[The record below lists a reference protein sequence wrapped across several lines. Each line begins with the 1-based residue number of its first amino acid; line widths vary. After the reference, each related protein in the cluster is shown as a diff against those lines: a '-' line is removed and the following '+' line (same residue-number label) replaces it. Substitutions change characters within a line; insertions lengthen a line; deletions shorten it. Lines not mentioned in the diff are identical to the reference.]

1 MSLRRQVSAGGR
13 NRREQFVAHSVLY
26 RRVVSQN
33 SVADRSSKEEVAL
46 EVAEV
51 WDGHSANIECC
62 GVRANWCAF

>member
-51 WDGHSANIECC
+51 
-62 GVRANWCAF
+62 